1 MQTQVCWD
9 SKPWP
14 LGRAPSAFICPSL
27 HLPTPPTLH
36 IHVEGELV
44 RLGPSQAFTAP
55 LAPTAPYLFP
65 SLHNMVRLPSL
76 HVLQPQ
82 GRVLRLQHSKLVG
95 SKALL
100 TTGKPLM
107 ILPTAKIFISLS
119 SPNPELKQAPTIL
132 KPRKVGSNYDSLP
145 WWAVLSAGVRA

>member
-1 MQTQVCWD
+1 MGCRPRSVGTPHRGLWEG
-9 SKPWP
+9 S
-14 LGRAPSAFICPSL
+14 ICL
-27 HLPTPPTLH
+27 HLPPAFISPHLPPYTCT
-36 IHVEGELV
+36 EGELV

-82 GRVLRLQHSKLVG
+82 GRVLRLQHSKLMG

-100 TTGKPLM
+100 TAGKPLM

-119 SPNPELKQAPTIL
+119 SPELKQAPAIL
-132 KPRKVGSNYDSLP
+132 KPRKVGSNYMTRSP
-145 WWAVLSAGVRA
+145 GGQC